1 MTKAAEE
8 KPPKD
13 YVFWEG
19 DGQDPP
25 SKKPYF
31 GPPLLSPLKL
41 KETVRDLRYRAGQRV
56 QLVSSTRSQQ
66 ENVWSGDGTQAVEA
80 FL

>member
-1 MTKAAEE
+1 MTKAAAE
-8 KPPKD
+8 KRSKD

-31 GPPLLSPLKL
+31 GPPLTSPLKL
-41 KETVRDLRYRAGQRV
+41 KEYVRDLRYKAGKRV
-56 QLVSSTRSQQ
+56 QVGSRMNSQHINLST
-66 ENVWSGDGTQAVEA
+66 AV
-80 FL
+80 L